1 MWPGIVGKSLLRIYL
16 NQVWKLRDELEGISM
31 DLQKVPL
38 KLLWEIM
45 RVLGAGLHYLGA
57 WNIRAYGAAK

>member
-31 DLQKVPL
+31 NLQKVPL

-45 RVLGAGLHYLGA
+45 RVLGAGLH
-57 WNIRAYGAAK
+57 